1 MIRPCLYASKNVDL
15 YNFTGPCYL
24 NSEWFPNWF
33 FFDEMTTLRI
43 LLCVS
48 ISSAFN
54 QLTGVFSFNTKKRA
68 ANVFRERL
76 PKRLHY
82 REETKIIF
90 ISNIFVPPNGIWVNL
105 NLSSLIFHSM
115 SEEGTLEF
123 FHKEWFVG
131 FFGRFF
137 IIKKLLFRMLIGNL
151 CHIFVRLL
159 CSNFATMATEF
170 NRNYYLSSSAAL
182 IHVLGSN

>member
-1 MIRPCLYASKNVDL
+1 MIRPCLCASKNVDL

-54 QLTGVFSFNTKKRA
+54 QLTGVFSFNKKTRGECLSGTFA
-68 ANVFRERL
+68 EKVILSRGNKNYFHFQYFPSPKWHMSKFKFVKLDFPFNV
-76 PKRLHY
+76 
-82 REETKIIF
+82 
-90 ISNIFVPPNGIWVNL
+90 
-105 NLSSLIFHSM
+105 
-115 SEEGTLEF
+115 EEGALQF

-131 FFGRFF
+131 FFGRF
-137 IIKKLLFRMLIGNL
+137 LLLKSFFLGWFM
-151 CHIFVRLL
+151 FLL
-159 CSNFATMATEF
+159 C
-170 NRNYYLSSSAAL
+170 
-182 IHVLGSN
+182 